1 MVRDESKMPRNRK
14 GLLHIFD
21 AASFSLSGFSRLS
34 KETAFRLEFLW
45 VVVGLTF
52 LVYLQATLLQ
62 FVAFVV
68 LALVLLAV
76 EALNTAIEE
85 IVDHIS
91 PDWSQMGKHAKDCGS
106 VAVSFLLLAMAVL
119 LLVIAYENFGI

>member
-1 MVRDESKMPRNRK
+1 
-14 GLLHIFD
+14 
-21 AASFSLSGFSRLS
+21 
-34 KETAFRLEFLW
+34 
-45 VVVGLTF
+45 
-52 LVYLQATLLQ
+52 LQATLLQ

-91 PDWSQMGKHAKDCGS
+91 PDWSQTGKHAKDCGS

>member
-1 MVRDESKMPRNRK
+1 MARDKSKMPRNRK

-21 AASFSLSGFSRLS
+21 AASFSASGFSRLL
-34 KETAFRLEFLW
+34 KETAFRLEILG
-45 VVVGLTF
+45 VVVGLTL

-68 LALVLLAV
+68 LASVLLAV

-106 VAVSFLLLAMAVL
+106 AAVSFLLIAMAVL
-119 LLVIAYENFGI
+119 LMVIAYENVGM

>member
-1 MVRDESKMPRNRK
+1 MPRNRK

>member
-1 MVRDESKMPRNRK
+1 M
-14 GLLHIFD
+14 
-21 AASFSLSGFSRLS
+21 
-34 KETAFRLEFLW
+34 
-45 VVVGLTF
+45 

-106 VAVSFLLLAMAVL
+106 VAVSFILLAMAVL